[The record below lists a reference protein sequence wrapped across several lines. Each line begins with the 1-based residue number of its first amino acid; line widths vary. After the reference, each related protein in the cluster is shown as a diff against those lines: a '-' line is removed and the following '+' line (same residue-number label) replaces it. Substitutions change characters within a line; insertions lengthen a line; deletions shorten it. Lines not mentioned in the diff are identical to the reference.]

1 VKLCVIGEK
10 GSENHRKKGQSNS
23 LLHVIQ
29 FVNLGGFRFNFSLRL
44 LFWGSDFF
52 FFFFLLIMGVDYCC
66 VVLGSCDF
74 AC

>member
-52 FFFFLLIMGVDYCC
+52 FFFSFDYGCGLLLCGAGK
-66 VVLGSCDF
+66 L
-74 AC
+74 